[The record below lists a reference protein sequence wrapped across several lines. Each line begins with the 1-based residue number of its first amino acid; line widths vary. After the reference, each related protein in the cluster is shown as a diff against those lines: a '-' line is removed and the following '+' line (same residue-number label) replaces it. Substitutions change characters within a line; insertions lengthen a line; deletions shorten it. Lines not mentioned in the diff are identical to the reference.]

1 MAKEKQVIINE
12 VNAHIQKEGSVYK
25 AWYVG
30 ISRDPRNRL
39 FNDHNVSEK
48 NSWWIFREATSSTV
62 AREIESYFVNSLGTD
77 GGTGGG
83 DTSSKYVYAYK
94 KPPSTNP

>member
-12 VNAHIQKEGSVYK
+12 VNTHIQKEGSGYK
-25 AWYVG
+25 TWYVG
-30 ISRDPRNRL
+30 ISRDPRKRL

-48 NSWWIFREATSSTV
+48 NSWWIWREATSSTV
-62 AREIESYFVNSLGTD
+62 AREIESYFVDNLGTD

-83 DTSSKYVYAYK
+83 DYSSKFVYAYK
-94 KPPSTNP
+94 KASTTNP